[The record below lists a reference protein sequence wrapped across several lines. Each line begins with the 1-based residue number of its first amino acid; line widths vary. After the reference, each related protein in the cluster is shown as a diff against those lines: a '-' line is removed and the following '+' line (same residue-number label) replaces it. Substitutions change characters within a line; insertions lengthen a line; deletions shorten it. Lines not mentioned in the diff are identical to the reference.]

1 MVRLVL
7 RRSEESAASPAEVA
21 AAVASQRDDIL
32 DNSGRTMLVS
42 VASSDA
48 ITALRN
54 ALPGWVI
61 SEQVQRIQ
69 VPDTRLKVGSRG

>member
-1 MVRLVL
+1 MVRLIL
-7 RRSEESAASPAEVA
+7 RRSEETAASPAEAA
-21 AAVASQRDDIL
+21 AAVASQRGDVL

-42 VASSDA
+42 VASSDVA
-48 ITALRN
+48 ASLRD

-69 VPDTRLKVGSRG
+69 VPDTRLKIGASR